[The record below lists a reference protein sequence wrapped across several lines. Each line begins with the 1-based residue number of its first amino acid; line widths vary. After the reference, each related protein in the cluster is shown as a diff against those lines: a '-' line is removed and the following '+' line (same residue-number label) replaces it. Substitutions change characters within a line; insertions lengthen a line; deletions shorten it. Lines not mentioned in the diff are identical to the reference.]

1 MEQPMSA
8 MNLSASA
15 GRYRR
20 FRWSEAKTLIGR
32 WSQRIY
38 SRYELMH
45 LDESSLRDIGLTR
58 GEADFEAAKPFW
70 QG

>member
-8 MNLSASA
+8 MNLSASIL
-15 GRYRR
+15 GYRR
-20 FRWSEAKTLIGR
+20 SRWSEIGTLIGR

-70 QG
+70 QA